1 VTWDDDELR
10 AALAGRRVLLTGH
23 TGFKG
28 GWLAHWLLRLGAEV
42 HGLALPPDT
51 SPDLFSALR
60 LDRRLASHTTGDVRD
75 PAVVASAFRRV
86 RPEVVFHLAA
96 QPIVL
101 RSYEDPA
108 ETFATNV
115 MGTVHVLDGVRAT
128 PEVRALVNVTSDK
141 CYENREWVWGYREN
155 DPMGGADPYSASKGA
170 AELVFA
176 SYLRSYFAARP
187 DLGAVSVRAGN
198 VIGGGDFARDRIV
211 PDAVR
216 ALAEQRRIPVRRPA
230 SIRPWQHVLEP
241 LGGYLLLAARLASY
255 PKGLSGGWNFG
266 PRPDNARPVAE
277 LVAEIVRAW
286 GQGGWDDVSRGDA
299 PHEAHFLRLD
309 VTQAAAR
316 LGWAPRWDLR
326 RTIEATVGWYRAQLD
341 GGDLPA
347 ITDRQIDAYLAS
359 DAR

>member
-1 VTWDDDELR
+1 MTWGEPELR

-42 HGLALPPDT
+42 HGLALAPDT
-51 SPDLFSALR
+51 TPDLFSALR
-60 LDRRLASHTTGDVRD
+60 LGARLASHTLGDVRD
-75 PAVVASAFRRV
+75 AQVVRAAFARV

-128 PEVRALVNVTSDK
+128 PQVRAVVNVTSDK
-141 CYENREWVWGYREN
+141 CYENREWVWGYRES
-155 DPMGGADPYSASKGA
+155 DPMGGSDPYSASKGA
-170 AELVFA
+170 AELVFQ
-176 SYLRSYFAARP
+176 SYLRSFFRERP
-187 DLGAVSVRAGN
+187 GLGAASVRAGN

-211 PDAVR
+211 PDAIR
-216 ALAEQRRIPVRRPA
+216 ALARGERVPVRRKA

-241 LGGYLLLAARLASY
+241 LGGYLLLASRLLR
-255 PKGLSGGWNFG
+255 GDDVSGGWNFG
-266 PRPDNARPVAE
+266 PKAENAVPVSVLVDE
-277 LVAEIVRAW
+277 LVRAW
-286 GQGGWDDVSRGDA
+286 GSGGWDDVGRRDA

-309 VTQAAAR
+309 VTKAWDG

-326 RTIEATVGWYRAQLD
+326 TTIAATVDWYRAQHARD
-341 GGDLPA
+341 DVVA
-347 ITDRQIDAYLAS
+347 VTDRQIDAYVG
-359 DAR
+359 